1 MMNIRKQVFGGLTAL
16 VFVGT
21 AAAQIYESVDAEG
34 NKVFTDEP
42 VIGAEVVNLPE
53 TNTAD
58 APPDI
63 PEPSAA
69 EPAQPAMAGPGNPGD
84 QSEDGGGGDA
94 YDDAYGDGYGEGE
107 DWRAREAEAIHH
119 TNRVD
124 GPGAG
129 VPGAGAPGHV
139 EPYQGAV
146 PGEDLRQVNEA
157 ITHEEIPAHEQVAP
171 HAGGAAPGRR

>member
-1 MMNIRKQVFGGLTAL
+1 MMNISKQVVAGLIGL
-16 VFVGT
+16 VFAGT

-58 APPDI
+58 APTDI

-69 EPAQPAMAGPGNPGD
+69 EPAQPAMSGPGNPGV
-84 QSEDGGGGDA
+84 QSDAGGDSDV

-107 DWRAREAEAIHH
+107 DWRARKAEAIHH

-124 GPGAG
+124 GAGAG
-129 VPGAGAPGHV
+129 VPGAGAPGHA
-139 EPYQGAV
+139 EPYEGAV
-146 PGEDLRQVNEA
+146 PGENLRQVNES
-157 ITHEEIPAHEQVAP
+157 IPHEEMPAHEQVAP
-171 HAGGAAPGRR
+171 HEGGSAGGRR